1 MGIMQIT
8 VFQGPV
14 QCGENSVV
22 AFIGMNWLKYYAATF
37 RGWWDFKENTVTLC
51 SSSAE
56 LVS

>member
-37 RGWWDFKENTVTLC
+37 RGWWDFKEIQ
-51 SSSAE
+51 
-56 LVS
+56 